1 MQRRL
6 AVGLLLSLLLAAL
19 APPALG
25 NGEDCTC
32 SPSST
37 TINFGAYDV
46 LGGVPLDS
54 AGSFAVTCRL
64 ERGRNRSTRITYTA
78 RLATAPT
85 RRLAPPAGSDRLS
98 YNVYVDAARTRPWG
112 DGTGGTSTI
121 GGSVTLSGRSSVTDG
136 PRYYYGRIAPGGQ
149 DVSAASPGPPPTA
162 YTQTLTVSVTC
173 RARERDDDND
183 DQQ

>member
-6 AVGLLLSLLLAAL
+6 AVALLLPLLLAVQAPPQAL
-19 APPALG
+19 AD
-25 NGEDCTC
+25 GEDCTC

-64 ERGRNRSTRITYTA
+64 ERGRSRSTRITYTA
-78 RLATAPT
+78 RLATAPA
-85 RRLAPPAGSDRLS
+85 RRLAPPAGSDRLD

-112 DGTGGTSTI
+112 DGTAGTSTI
-121 GGSVTLSGRSSVTDG
+121 AGSVTLSGRSSVTDG

-162 YTQTLTVSVTC
+162 YAQTLTISVTC
-173 RARERDDDND
+173 RARERESDDD
-183 DQQ
+183 